1 MYVLTN
7 TEKLYGA
14 SAILYPNILSYFAKR
29 LKADL
34 YLLPSSIHEV
44 LLLPNCPDI
53 NLSELNCIVQEV
65 NQSHVQ
71 KEEILSDH
79 AYLFKQDAGLF
90 TH

>member
-1 MYVLTN
+1 MIRFAMEVYYTQNLTN

-44 LLLPNCPDI
+44 LLLEKEFFMGKLCK
-53 NLSELNCIVQEV
+53 EV
-65 NQSHVQ
+65 
-71 KEEILSDH
+71 
-79 AYLFKQDAGLF
+79 
-90 TH
+90 